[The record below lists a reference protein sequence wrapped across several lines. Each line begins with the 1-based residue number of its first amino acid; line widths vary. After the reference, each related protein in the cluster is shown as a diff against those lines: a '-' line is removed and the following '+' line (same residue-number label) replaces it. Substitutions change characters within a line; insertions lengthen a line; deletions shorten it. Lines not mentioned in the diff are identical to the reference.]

1 MSLELEIE
9 AIKEGNNANKGVA
22 NPGIFLGRSVKRNN
36 GSTSKLS
43 RSYNMYFVVERI
55 EESIPVIQVNTN
67 KEQTEEEV
75 VVIGAMTH
83 SQAP

>member
-1 MSLELEIE
+1 VSKEIMEVQVNSLEVITCILENIE
-9 AIKEGNNANKGVA
+9 I
-22 NPGIFLGRSVKRNN
+22 L
-36 GSTSKLS
+36 
-43 RSYNMYFVVERI
+43 VERI